1 MMRRFDT
8 VRPQVPVQYR
18 RLAIATVS
26 RGNPHVP
33 TGSANIVAIV
43 DDDGDVREVLDA
55 LLESVGHTVKTYR
68 KGQQLLDDPDLSDV
82 ACLIVDQKMPEMT
95 GLALLRELNI
105 SGRAIPSVLITGLPD
120 ARIAAEAR
128 ELGALDVF
136 VKPIDWEKLLKLV
149 AYTVQ

>member
-1 MMRRFDT
+1 MMTETFAKSSM
-8 VRPQVPVQYR
+8 PC
-18 RLAIATVS
+18 S
-26 RGNPHVP
+26 
-33 TGSANIVAIV
+33 S
-43 DDDGDVREVLDA
+43 
-55 LLESVGHTVKTYR
+55 SVGHTVKTYR